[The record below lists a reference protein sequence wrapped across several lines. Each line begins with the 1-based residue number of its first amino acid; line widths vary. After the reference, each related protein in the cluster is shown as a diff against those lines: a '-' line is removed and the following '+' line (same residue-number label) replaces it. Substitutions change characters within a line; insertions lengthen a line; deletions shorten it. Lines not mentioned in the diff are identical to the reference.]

1 MGTMTKAKP
10 RMPLDIRAKAVQMVT
25 DGASQGEV
33 AEALSVSQQAV
44 SAWMHDPR
52 VLEEV
57 RKRTLDTV
65 VPAYAEALAVMRRQL
80 RSDMPWIQ
88 QGAARDIL
96 TRYHELVTGQSNR
109 DIVITLA
116 GAPVLGM
123 PDSAAVNA
131 YEPENVDISTDDA

>member
-1 MGTMTKAKP
+1 
-10 RMPLDIRAKAVQMVT
+10 
-25 DGASQGEV
+25 
-33 AEALSVSQQAV
+33 
-44 SAWMHDPR
+44 
-52 VLEEV
+52 
-57 RKRTLDTV
+57 
-65 VPAYAEALAVMRRQL
+65 MRRQL

-123 PDSAAVNA
+123 PDSDTVSANI
-131 YEPENVDISTDDA
+131 PENIDISTDDA